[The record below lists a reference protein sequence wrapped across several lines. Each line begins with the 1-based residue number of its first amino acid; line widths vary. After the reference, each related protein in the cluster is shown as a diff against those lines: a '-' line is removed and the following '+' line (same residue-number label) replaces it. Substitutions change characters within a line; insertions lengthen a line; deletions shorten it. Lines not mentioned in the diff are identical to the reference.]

1 MKING
6 IEAQN
11 FRNLKDIKLDF
22 GDVNII
28 YGENAQ
34 GKTNLLE
41 AIYLFTGSKS
51 FRGAKDADLISF
63 GSEFARLS
71 IDFESDGREQ
81 NAALFI
87 DGKRHASLNG
97 IKKKSPAA
105 LGEEIKAVIFSP
117 VHLSMIKD
125 GPTERRKFIDGALCQ
140 IKSNYFIFAIDKS
153 CLWRAYAGRKAGNA
167 AGRFG
172 TVSYTH

>member
-97 IKKKSPAA
+97 IKKNRLPHSAKK
-105 LGEEIKAVIFSP
+105 L
-117 VHLSMIKD
+117 
-125 GPTERRKFIDGALCQ
+125 RRL
-140 IKSNYFIFAIDKS
+140 YFRPFT
-153 CLWRAYAGRKAGNA
+153 
-167 AGRFG
+167 FQ
-172 TVSYTH
+172 

>member
-1 MKING
+1 MKMKIKG

-51 FRGAKDADLISF
+51 F
-63 GSEFARLS
+63 
-71 IDFESDGREQ
+71 
-81 NAALFI
+81 
-87 DGKRHASLNG
+87 
-97 IKKKSPAA
+97 
-105 LGEEIKAVIFSP
+105 
-117 VHLSMIKD
+117 
-125 GPTERRKFIDGALCQ
+125 
-140 IKSNYFIFAIDKS
+140 
-153 CLWRAYAGRKAGNA
+153 GRK
-167 AGRFG
+167 GRGFDFIRQ
-172 TVSYTH
+172 